1 MKRSLGAD
9 TLLLPSPVWVVGSYN
24 ISGQPNLMTVSWGG
38 ICCTTPPCIA
48 ISIRKSRLSHSNIL
62 DAGAFTVN
70 VPSQQ
75 HLSATDYIGTTSGA
89 THDKFSETGLTAIR
103 GEMVNAPY
111 IQEFPLVLECVLMHS
126 LDLGSHTQLIGGIL
140 DVKAEEAILGPNG
153 LPNAA
158 FINPIIAS
166 APERAYY
173 AIGACLSPTGR
184 PCRTAGEHQH
194 LMSQPCGAT
203 EPYSG

>member
-38 ICCTTPPCIA
+38 ICCSAPPCVA
-48 ISIRKSRLSHSNIL
+48 ISIRKNRLSHSNII
-62 DAGAFTVN
+62 DAGAFTIN

-75 HLSATDYIGTTSGA
+75 HLSATDLIGTTSGA
-89 THDKFSETGLTAIR
+89 THDKFSETGLTAVR

-111 IQEFPLVLECVLMHS
+111 IQEFPLVIECVLMHS

-140 DVKAEEAILGPNG
+140 DVKADETILGPNG

-158 FINPIIAS
+158 FVNPIIAS

-173 AIGACLSPTGR
+173 AIGSCLSQTGR
-184 PCRTAGEHQH
+184 PSQSADERQHQPP
-194 LMSQPCGAT
+194 QDCCAT